1 MSKREAGV
9 LIGDIRAALEKID
22 RYIAG
27 FDRQAFLADDK
38 TSDAVVRNLEI
49 IGEAVKKLPAEL
61 KELHPAIPWR
71 QIAGLRDRV
80 VHDYAGVDLE
90 LIWNIL
96 QTALAEFSRQLRAL
110 E

>member
-1 MSKREAGV
+1 MSRREAGV
-9 LIGDIRAALEKID
+9 LLGDIRVAIAKID

-27 FDRQAFLADDK
+27 FDQQAFLADDK
-38 TSDAVVRNLEI
+38 TIDAVVRNLEI

-61 KELHPAIPWR
+61 MRLHPAIPWR
-71 QIAGLRDRV
+71 EIAGLRDRV
-80 VHDYAGVDLE
+80 IHDYAGIDLE

-96 QTALAEFSRQLRAL
+96 KTALPEFSRRLRDV